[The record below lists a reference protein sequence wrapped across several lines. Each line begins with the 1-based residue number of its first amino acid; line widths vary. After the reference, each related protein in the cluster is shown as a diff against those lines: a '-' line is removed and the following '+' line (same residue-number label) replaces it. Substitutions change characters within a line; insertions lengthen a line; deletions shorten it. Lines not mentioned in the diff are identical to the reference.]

1 LARVAADGIFSAM
14 LTRRSLTLC
23 LACAAL
29 ITPAYAGDAS
39 ATAFITAIYDSYKGK
54 DAKGTPLD
62 SLRTI
67 RHYFEPKLAALM
79 ASDRNAAARR
89 NEVGAL
95 DFDPFVDAQEWD
107 ISTFDIVVSD
117 ATAGKAQA
125 TVKFINLGQAM
136 TVVLDLVQ
144 VGNAWRIYEISW
156 LQNGKTERLRKMFV
170 H

>member
-1 LARVAADGIFSAM
+1 M
-14 LTRRSLTLC
+14 LSRRNLTLG

-29 ITPAYAGDAS
+29 IAPAYAGDAS

-62 SLRTI
+62 SERTI
-67 RHYFEPKLAALM
+67 RRYFEPKLASLM
-79 ASDRNAAARR
+79 ASDQKAAARR

-95 DFDPFVDAQEWD
+95 DFDPFLDAQEWD
-107 ISTFDIVVSD
+107 ITTFDIVVSD
-117 ATAGKAQA
+117 AAAGKAQA
-125 TVKFINLGQAM
+125 TVKFVNLGQSM

-144 VGNAWRIYEISW
+144 VRNAWRIHEITW
-156 LQNGKTERLRKMFV
+156 QQNGKTETLRKIFV

>member
-1 LARVAADGIFSAM
+1 M
-14 LTRRSLTLC
+14 LSRRSLTLG

-29 ITPAYAGDAS
+29 IAPAYAGDAS

-62 SLRTI
+62 SELTI
-67 RHYFEPKLAALM
+67 RRYFEPKLASLM
-79 ASDRNAAARR
+79 AIDQKAAARR

-95 DFDPFVDAQEWD
+95 DFDPFLDAQEWD
-107 ISTFDIVVSD
+107 ITTFDIVVSD
-117 ATAGKAQA
+117 AAAGKAQA
-125 TVKFINLGQAM
+125 TVRFVNLGQSM

-144 VGNAWRIYEISW
+144 VRNAWRIHEITW
-156 LQNGKTERLRKMFV
+156 QQDGKTDTLRKIFV